1 MQEFIQLYKE
11 LMWYIQNKSFNY
23 LHFDWMVFEFKIS
36 LTAKK
41 SIIEEIEIPKLLIAL
56 IEVTYVE
63 SKYVTR
69 RFQETNQLFQL
80 NRRRA

>member
-1 MQEFIQLYKE
+1 
-11 LMWYIQNKSFNY
+11 
-23 LHFDWMVFEFKIS
+23 MVFEFKIS

-63 SKYVTR
+63 SKYMSLDDSKKP
-69 RFQETNQLFQL
+69 TNCSNWIDAVHNVLIGLIFL
-80 NRRRA
+80 SNSR